1 MPPKSLNYPQFNGLD
16 VSCCKFTTHA
26 MVWPQIVLLHKSDG
40 ERPTEVQD
48 TGQVQ
53 GLPVEL
59 IKMQRLCP
67 SHALGNGPGI

>member
-1 MPPKSLNYPQFNGLD
+1 
-16 VSCCKFTTHA
+16 